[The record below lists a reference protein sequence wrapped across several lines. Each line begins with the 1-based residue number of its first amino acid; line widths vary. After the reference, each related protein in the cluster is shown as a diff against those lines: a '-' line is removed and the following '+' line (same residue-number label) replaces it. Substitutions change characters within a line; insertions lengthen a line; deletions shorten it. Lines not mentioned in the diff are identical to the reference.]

1 MEPTAWDDLY
11 GNAYCYEKIC
21 REMLIGT
28 KLICTNHTNNC
39 FSFKS
44 HFISFLIYN
53 NFLEK

>member
-53 NFLEK
+53 L